1 MAPPIRIWP
10 LLREAASEWSAD
22 KAGRLGAALAYYA
35 VFSLGPLLLIAT
47 AVAGAVLGEKAAN
60 DELAASMRRYVGE
73 AGATAI
79 GGLLKGAHR
88 PGEGLIATWIG
99 IGSLLFAATGVV
111 IQLKDALN
119 TVWDVDPKELPTGAG
134 AFVRKYIASVAM
146 ILGVGF
152 LLLVSFILT
161 TVVSGVVKYAS
172 GWLPLPG
179 IVLQAIDVSLS
190 LVVVFAVFAATFKL
204 LPDTEVPWSDV
215 WAGAA
220 LTAIL
225 FQVGKVAIATYI
237 GRQAFDST
245 YGAAG
250 SFLALLL
257 WMYYSAQILFFGAEL
272 TQVYAR
278 HHGSRWAHRGD
289 AEHPVAVT
297 PGRPAPG
304 PPGTP
309 RGA

>member
-1 MAPPIRIWP
+1 MAQQIALWP

-47 AVAGAVLGEKAAN
+47 AVAGAVLGEKAVH
-60 DELAASMRRYVGE
+60 DELSASLVRYVGE

-88 PGEGLIATWIG
+88 PGEGLIATWVG
-99 IGSLLFAATGVV
+99 IGSLVFAATGVV
-111 IQLKDALN
+111 VQLKDALN
-119 TVWDVDPKELPTGAG
+119 TVWDVDPRRMPTGAA
-134 AFVRKYIASVAM
+134 AFARRYVASVAM
-146 ILGVGF
+146 VLGVGF
-152 LLLVSFILT
+152 LLLVSFVLT

-172 GWLPLPG
+172 GWLPIPG
-179 IVLQAIDVSLS
+179 VVLQAVDVTLS
-190 LVVVFAVFAATFKL
+190 LVVVFGVFAAIYKL

-220 LTAIL
+220 LTAVL
-225 FQVGKVAIATYI
+225 FQLGKVAIATYI

-278 HHGSRWAHRGD
+278 HHGSRWARRDSDGTD
-289 AEHPVAVT
+289 LVVT
-297 PGRPAPG
+297 PGRRAPA

>member
-1 MAPPIRIWP
+1 MVQRIDVWP
-10 LLREAASEWSAD
+10 WLREAASEWSAD

-47 AVAGAVLGEKAAN
+47 AVAGAVLGEKAAHE
-60 DELAASMRRYVGE
+60 ELSASLRRYVGD

-79 GGLLKGAHR
+79 AGLLKGAHR
-88 PGEGLIATWIG
+88 PGEGVIATWIG
-99 IGSLLFAATGVV
+99 IGSLVFAATGVV

-119 TVWDVDPKELPTGAG
+119 TVWDVDPRRLPTGAI
-134 AFVRKYIASVAM
+134 AFVRKYVASVAM
-146 ILGVGF
+146 VLGVGF
-152 LLLVSFILT
+152 LLLVSFVLT

-179 IVLQAIDVSLS
+179 VILQVVDILLS
-190 LVVVFAVFAATFKL
+190 LVVVFGVFAAIYKL
-204 LPDTEVPWSDV
+204 LPDTDVPWSDV

-220 LTAIL
+220 LTAVL
-225 FQVGKVAIATYI
+225 FQLGKVAIATYI

-257 WMYYSAQILFFGAEL
+257 WTYYSAQILFFGAEL

-278 HHGSRWAHRGD
+278 NHGSRWALRERD
-289 AEHPVAVT
+289 ETADVT
-297 PGRPAPG
+297 PERPAPA
-304 PPGTP
+304 PPGMP